1 MKNNFL
7 SIAAVTLIAF
17 SSNAAESNSQTKQN
31 LSAQQIRQPSEF
43 QKVIDEYREYI
54 ATIPAET
61 RQEIVEYRKEVA
73 RLNKEK
79 ISLYKKLSQTA
90 QEYLKKEKMYKK
102 RLPVDQRKMMLKGS
116 MSAEEKAKQ

>member
-7 SIAAVTLIAF
+7 FMAAATLIAF
-17 SSNAAESNSQTKQN
+17 SSSAAESNSQTEQN
-31 LSAQQIRQPSEF
+31 LPSQQIRQPSEF
-43 QKVIDEYREYI
+43 QKVIDEYRGYI

-61 RQEIVEYRKEVA
+61 RQEIVEYRKGVA

-102 RLPVDQRKMMLKGS
+102 RLPADQRKMMLKGA
-116 MSAEEKAKQ
+116 MSSEEKAK